1 MVVEKIDR
9 AAQGPVFGAPVL
21 LFRSI
26 VRLFSAGFILE
37 YSIARLETLFHFSR
51 NNLKKGIKIS
61 LICRGTGNFE
71 RIHFFE
77 NCFERKN
84 EDTLTRDEKK
94 NFTINAW

>member
-9 AAQGPVFGAPVL
+9 AAQGPVFGAPIL

-37 YSIARLETLFHFSR
+37 TFYSETRDAVSFFT
-51 NNLKKGIKIS
+51 NLGMRWIFKVDKKGNKNIFDLS
-61 LICRGTGNFE
+61 

-77 NCFERKN
+77 NCFERETKRGYCN
-84 EDTLTRDEKK
+84 RDEKRFY
-94 NFTINAW
+94 N